1 MKIWKVAFVMT
12 LAVLSLTSC
21 SSDDLDGKWDSM
33 VWEADMNFSSEQYP
47 AGQYVF
53 KVYANDVLD
62 NVSTKTLYVEISDDM
77 EAGLADVF
85 NAPNPM
91 GKKGTTFYFKNLTPD
106 DRSSK
111 VDIFIYNQNGKLV
124 RVLKDAVSGVTH
136 WNGHDN
142 HGRLLANGLYHYVVR
157 STVAANENFG
167 KKTWTKKQKLLIS
180 R

>member
-1 MKIWKVAFVMT
+1 
-12 LAVLSLTSC
+12 
-21 SSDDLDGKWDSM
+21 
-33 VWEADMNFSSEQYP
+33 MNFSSEQYP
-47 AGQYVF
+47 AGKYVF
-53 KVYANDVLD
+53 KVFAKDVLD
-62 NVSTKTLYVEISDDM
+62 NESTKTLNLEITDDM